1 MKKNRLGL
9 LLLLLIMPLMVLA
22 DDTGEMIFPAF
33 IWEAFSSIHVSL
45 FFLLPLQQFLRN
57 KGYEI
62 SFWKLFLIRVI
73 VLIIIT
79 PFFPYIFM
87 VEFFLMFIGPFLSG
101 GKIQMN
107 STATPIVETPKGV
120 LVCPKCGKEAAYGN
134 KRCPSCGEDL
144 QTAKYVCPKCHTENI
159 QQARFCQSC
168 GNVLYGIG
176 GTTPTEGVPCPHCKE
191 LLLEP
196 MKFCKFC
203 GKNVEKVT
211 ANIPLRAN
219 TGTPFSTAEFD
230 PALLNGTESAMVQKI
245 IKQEIDRDPSIKGKT
260 IPSIERRK
268 LLMTI
273 IYVVITFII
282 VTLYVAY
289 HTYLALDILLIIVA
303 TGIFVYMT
311 RNYRIEKYIEKEVKK
326 RPDEKISYI
335 TSSILSSADN
345 GGHFTLFLQIGL
357 IVILIVGIVFLYK
370 EPHMIYEK
378 QANGY
383 HLRYYTYGLLKTEK
397 EITVPA
403 KYKKEPVVGLRGDVF
418 KNVRTVE
425 KINLPSTIVEI
436 RGGAFQNCVNL
447 KEINLPKGIDEIHG
461 STFEGC
467 SSLEKIEIPEG
478 VKRIGGSAFRD
489 CFALKEATIPRTV
502 TEIGSSAFRNTKLSN
517 VCISRDTYV
526 NERAF
531 KGTYPN
537 IAYYEN
543 DCEYV
548 NPYGDYNDYDY

>member
-211 ANIPLRAN
+211 ANIPLVAASPL
-219 TGTPFSTAEFD
+219 GIPSTRSASSVSLKRISIALSS
-230 PALLNGTESAMVQKI
+230 PYSVLTKILNSRNSPVGLLN
-245 IKQEIDRDPSIKGKT
+245 KT
-260 IPSIERRK
+260 
-268 LLMTI
+268 
-273 IYVVITFII
+273 
-282 VTLYVAY
+282 
-289 HTYLALDILLIIVA
+289 
-303 TGIFVYMT
+303 
-311 RNYRIEKYIEKEVKK
+311 NN
-326 RPDEKISYI
+326 
-335 TSSILSSADN
+335 TSSFDKKPVL
-345 GGHFTLFLQIGL
+345 T
-357 IVILIVGIVFLYK
+357 V
-370 EPHMIYEK
+370 
-378 QANGY
+378 
-383 HLRYYTYGLLKTEK
+383 LL
-397 EITVPA
+397 
-403 KYKKEPVVGLRGDVF
+403 
-418 KNVRTVE
+418 
-425 KINLPSTIVEI
+425 
-436 RGGAFQNCVNL
+436 
-447 KEINLPKGIDEIHG
+447 G
-461 STFEGC
+461 S
-467 SSLEKIEIPEG
+467 
-478 VKRIGGSAFRD
+478 
-489 CFALKEATIPRTV
+489 
-502 TEIGSSAFRNTKLSN
+502 
-517 VCISRDTYV
+517 
-526 NERAF
+526 
-531 KGTYPN
+531 
-537 IAYYEN
+537 
-543 DCEYV
+543 
-548 NPYGDYNDYDY
+548 